1 MSFLI
6 RNQSTRRLAYAK
18 AQNYH
23 PRDPDEEALLQS
35 FLPHDQRHVEDFFKD
50 LRRDEEHSGPERFD
64 REPNAMLEDNN
75 LKKRCVA
82 AITAR
87 RRQLA
92 YWKNHDRKLQSEGD
106 VDQPERAGT
115 LFSGTQASGV
125 VKPTTTDLVET
136 RSIVSSMAS
145 TVRDIDGNEA
155 LFPGPPKRASE
166 HDAFVCS
173 YCFVLC
179 GSEDAKHSRWRWVN
193 VHMALSPQLQLC

>member
-18 AQNYH
+18 AQNYQ
-23 PRDPDEEALLQS
+23 PRDPDEEALIQS

-50 LRRDEEHSGPERFD
+50 LRRDEENPGSGSFD
-64 REPNAMLEDNN
+64 RKPSAKLEDDA
-75 LKKRCVA
+75 LEKQCVA

-92 YWKNHDRKLQSEGD
+92 YWKNHDRKLQSEGET
-106 VDQPERAGT
+106 DQPEKAGT

-125 VKPTTTDLVET
+125 FKQTTTDFVES
-136 RSIVSSMAS
+136 RSIVSSIAS
-145 TVRDIDGNEA
+145 AVRDIDGNEA

-173 YCFVLC
+173 YCLVLC
-179 GSEDAKHSRWRWVN
+179 GPEDAKYSR
-193 VHMALSPQLQLC
+193 